1 MSILSVIL
9 FSAILH
15 ASWNAFIKNKGNGF
29 AKMVI
34 LATIIALF
42 MVPLLFYVGLPSSTA
57 AIYLF
62 FGVIA
67 HTMYMHSLTRAY
79 AIEDF
84 SVAYPFARGLAPL
97 LTILILIFILNKTI
111 LLNEIIAIGIIISG
125 IFVLFIGKSFS
136 LNYKNVLALL
146 YFPVSITFY
155 TLVDSYA
162 VKTVESSMQYIVW
175 LFFLMPIP
183 ILLYSI
189 SNQRNLLI
197 TTFTENKFPLIIAA
211 IGSVTSYSLVLWA
224 YTQAPIHYVASIR
237 ESSIIFASLIGLLFF
252 KEQGLKRRLAA
263 AVILFIGVFLLEYV
277 SQ

>member
-111 LLNEIIAIGIIISG
+111 SLNEIIAIGIIISG

-136 LNYKNVLALL
+136 LDYKNVLALL

-211 IGSVTSYSLVLWA
+211 IGSVASYSLVLWA

-277 SQ
+277 S

>member
-111 LLNEIIAIGIIISG
+111 SLNEIIAIGIIISG

-136 LNYKNVLALL
+136 LDYKNVLALL

-189 SNQRNLLI
+189 SYQRNLLI

-211 IGSVTSYSLVLWA
+211 IGSVASYSLVLWA

-252 KEQGLKRRLAA
+252 KEHGLKRRLAA

-277 SQ
+277 S

>member
-42 MVPLLFYVGLPSSTA
+42 MLPLLFYVGLPSSTA

-111 LLNEIIAIGIIISG
+111 SINEIIAIGIIISG

-136 LNYKNVLALL
+136 LDYKNVLALL
-146 YFPVSITFY
+146 YFPASITFY

-211 IGSVTSYSLVLWA
+211 IGSVASYSLVLWA

-277 SQ
+277 S

>member
-111 LLNEIIAIGIIISG
+111 SINEIIAIGIIISG

-136 LNYKNVLALL
+136 LDYKNVLALL

-197 TTFTENKFPLIIAA
+197 TTFTENKFLLIIAA
-211 IGSVTSYSLVLWA
+211 IGSVASYSLVLWA

-252 KEQGLKRRLAA
+252 KEHGLKRRLAA

-277 SQ
+277 S

>member
-1 MSILSVIL
+1 MSILRVIL

-111 LLNEIIAIGIIISG
+111 SLNEIIAIGIIISG

-136 LNYKNVLALL
+136 LDYKNVLALL

-183 ILLYSI
+183 ILLYSV

-263 AVILFIGVFLLEYV
+263 AVILFIGVF
-277 SQ
+277 

>member
-111 LLNEIIAIGIIISG
+111 SLNEIIAIGIIISG

-136 LNYKNVLALL
+136 LDYKNVLALL

-197 TTFTENKFPLIIAA
+197 TTFTENKFPLVIAA
-211 IGSVTSYSLVLWA
+211 IGSVTSYSLILWA
-224 YTQAPIHYVASIR
+224 YTQAPIQYVASIR
-237 ESSIIFASLIGLLFF
+237 EISIIFASLIGLLFF

-263 AVILFIGVFLLEYV
+263 AIILFIGVFLLEYV
-277 SQ
+277 SH

>member
-1 MSILSVIL
+1 MSILAVIL
-9 FSAILH
+9 FAAILH

-29 AKMVI
+29 AKMVT
-34 LATIIALF
+34 LASIISLM
-42 MVPLLFYVGLPSSTA
+42 MVPFLFYVGLPSSTA
-57 AIYLF
+57 ALYLF

-67 HTMYMHSLTRAY
+67 HTMYM
-79 AIEDF
+79 DF

-111 LLNEIIAIGIIISG
+111 SLNEIIAIGIIISG

-136 LNYKNVLALL
+136 LDYKNVLALL

-162 VKTVESSMQYIVW
+162 VKTVQSSMQYIVW

-197 TTFTENKFPLIIAA
+197 TTFTENKFPLFIAA
-211 IGSVTSYSLVLWA
+211 LGSVTSYSLVLWA

-263 AVILFIGVFLLEYV
+263 AIILFIGVFLLEYV
-277 SQ
+277 S

>member
-1 MSILSVIL
+1 
-9 FSAILH
+9 
-15 ASWNAFIKNKGNGF
+15 
-29 AKMVI
+29 
-34 LATIIALF
+34 

-111 LLNEIIAIGIIISG
+111 SLNEIIAIGIIISG

-136 LNYKNVLALL
+136 LDYKNVLALL

-162 VKTVESSMQYIVW
+162 VKAVENSMQYIVW

-277 SQ
+277 S

>member
-42 MVPLLFYVGLPSSTA
+42 MLPLLFYVGLPSSTA

-111 LLNEIIAIGIIISG
+111 SLNEIIAIGIIISG

-136 LNYKNVLALL
+136 LDYKNVLAL
-146 YFPVSITFY
+146 
-155 TLVDSYA
+155 
-162 VKTVESSMQYIVW
+162 
-175 LFFLMPIP
+175 
-183 ILLYSI
+183 
-189 SNQRNLLI
+189 
-197 TTFTENKFPLIIAA
+197 
-211 IGSVTSYSLVLWA
+211 
-224 YTQAPIHYVASIR
+224 
-237 ESSIIFASLIGLLFF
+237 SLIH
-252 KEQGLKRRLAA
+252 
-263 AVILFIGVFLLEYV
+263 I
-277 SQ
+277 

>member
-84 SVAYPFARGLAPL
+84 SVAYPFARGIAPL

-111 LLNEIIAIGIIISG
+111 SLNEIIAIGIIISG

-136 LNYKNVLALL
+136 LDYKNVLALL

-211 IGSVTSYSLVLWA
+211 IGSVASYSLVLWA

-277 SQ
+277 S

>member
-1 MSILSVIL
+1 M
-9 FSAILH
+9 
-15 ASWNAFIKNKGNGF
+15 
-29 AKMVI
+29 
-34 LATIIALF
+34 
-42 MVPLLFYVGLPSSTA
+42 MVPFLFYVGLPSYTA

-111 LLNEIIAIGIIISG
+111 SLNEIIAIGIIISG

-136 LNYKNVLALL
+136 LDYKNVLALL

-162 VKTVESSMQYIVW
+162 VKSVESSMQYIVW

-197 TTFTENKFPLIIAA
+197 TTFTENKFPLFIAA
-211 IGSVTSYSLVLWA
+211 LGSVTSYSLVLWA

-277 SQ
+277 S

>member
-111 LLNEIIAIGIIISG
+111 SLNEIIAIGIIISG

-136 LNYKNVLALL
+136 LDYKNVLALL

-224 YTQAPIHYVASIR
+224 YTQVPIHYVASIR

-263 AVILFIGVFLLEYV
+263 AIILFIGVFLLEYV

>member
-111 LLNEIIAIGIIISG
+111 SLNEIIAIGIIISG

-136 LNYKNVLALL
+136 LDYKNVLALL

-197 TTFTENKFPLIIAA
+197 TTFTENKFPLVIAA
-211 IGSVTSYSLVLWA
+211 IGSVTSYSLILWA

-237 ESSIIFASLIGLLFF
+237 ESSIILPH
-252 KEQGLKRRLAA
+252 
-263 AVILFIGVFLLEYV
+263 
-277 SQ
+277 